1 LIDMLLVLAIRHAV
15 VWKPN
20 TFERLDGTR
29 LGTWLGQ
36 WLFCAPRAHVLIGA
50 LVLTRLLV
58 FGVGWYSTMTAVP
71 SGDPLPDRGL
81 ARSQE
86 APLEFLHGRWDASWY
101 SAIAVGGGY
110 TWNPEL
116 SEPQNVAFFPAFPL
130 TVRWTTRVLDR
141 VTATLG
147 KPTLLGRDLVVRAQ
161 TVGVIL
167 NVLLFGAALSL
178 LAKLGTLD
186 LGPAAAN
193 AAVILAATWPFSV
206 FFSVPYT
213 ESMFLCSI
221 LGAFYYQRRGH
232 AWAACFFGVVAGL
245 TKQTGWLLAGALAV
259 AVWQRSRTQKAAG
272 RGIGAGLVIAGPL
285 IGAAIYSAYLWWA
298 FGDPLAWFDA
308 QAAWG
313 PSQRWL
319 RFAATGPI
327 EFARLYP
334 YGAANLLAVGAA
346 VPWIWASRKIQ
357 WSYLAFGLVT
367 VSVPLILDVVPLGRL
382 TAVAFPVYLALAA
395 TIRSPSILLSVAL
408 VSLVFQL
415 VVAYQFYGWR
425 PLY

>member
-1 LIDMLLVLAIRHAV
+1 
-15 VWKPN
+15 
-20 TFERLDGTR
+20 
-29 LGTWLGQ
+29 
-36 WLFCAPRAHVLIGA
+36 
-50 LVLTRLLV
+50 
-58 FGVGWYSTMTAVP
+58 
-71 SGDPLPDRGL
+71 
-81 ARSQE
+81 
-86 APLEFLHGRWDASWY
+86 
-101 SAIAVGGGY
+101 
-110 TWNPEL
+110 
-116 SEPQNVAFFPAFPL
+116 
-130 TVRWTTRVLDR
+130 
-141 VTATLG
+141 
-147 KPTLLGRDLVVRAQ
+147 
-161 TVGVIL
+161 
-167 NVLLFGAALSL
+167 
-178 LAKLGTLD
+178 
-186 LGPAAAN
+186 
-193 AAVILAATWPFSV
+193 
-206 FFSVPYT
+206 
-213 ESMFLCSI
+213 
-221 LGAFYYQRRGH
+221 
-232 AWAACFFGVVAGL
+232 
-245 TKQTGWLLAGALAV
+245 
-259 AVWQRSRTQKAAG
+259 
-272 RGIGAGLVIAGPL
+272 VIAGPL